1 MPESSIQ
8 MTNTVD
14 SQEEVAK
21 SNEESK
27 EFVTTEEENTTT
39 QREQVRIIEQY
50 KVFEL
55 DWMDV
60 ESRMK
65 LICKE
70 MLEPVSSLAKSAKTG
85 LEREA

>member
-1 MPESSIQ
+1 M
-8 MTNTVD
+8 
-14 SQEEVAK
+14 AK

-27 EFVTTEEENTTT
+27 DFVTTEEENNAT
-39 QREQVRIIEQY
+39 QQEQVRIIEQY

-55 DWMDV
+55 DWIDV

-70 MLEPVSSLAKSAKTG
+70 MMEPVD
-85 LEREA
+85 

>member
-1 MPESSIQ
+1 MPENSIQ
-8 MTNTVD
+8 MTNTID

-27 EFVTTEEENTTT
+27 DFVTTEEENNAT
-39 QREQVRIIEQY
+39 QQEQVRIIEQY

-55 DWMDV
+55 DWIDV

-70 MLEPVSSLAKSAKTG
+70 MMEPVD
-85 LEREA
+85 